1 MYASADDW
9 LSLEAAHKDLA
20 DTDYDGE
27 PNSADINMA
36 LSRASAEMDGWLNK
50 RYSVPIEDEK
60 AADLLKHHCCADCHL
75 PYRQTRPTPRVK
87 ASRTAIKIPSHGSN
101 QFPRGDADVPMTS
114 AISSGV
120 STGVGVTFV
129 SPDRIFK

>member
-27 PNSADINMA
+27 PNSTDINMA

-50 RYSVPIEDEK
+50 RYGVPIEDEK
-60 AADLLKHHCCADCHL
+60 AVDLLKHHCCAIATYHIAN
-75 PYRQTRPTPRVK
+75 TANT
-87 ASRTAIKIPSHGSN
+87 ASEGIENRYKDSIAWLKSVSK
-101 QFPRGDADVPMTS
+101 GDADVPMTS